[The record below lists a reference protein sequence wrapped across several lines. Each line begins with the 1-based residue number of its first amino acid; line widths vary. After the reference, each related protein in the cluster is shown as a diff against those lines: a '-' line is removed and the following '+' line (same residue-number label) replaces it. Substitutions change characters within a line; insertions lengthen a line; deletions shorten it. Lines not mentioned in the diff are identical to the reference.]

1 MIPFRRK
8 QRMIDNFQRYFLVFS
23 IFIFS
28 YLLLIN
34 WNPPA
39 QEESISENTLND
51 SEYLPTNPTPEPDSF
66 VDESS
71 SFAESSNI
79 TSLICGAE
87 ETVEVSN
94 ENQKLEIS
102 LSSGQIIK
110 SELLNYPL
118 EINGQANTLLFNKCG
133 KENYFL
139 DGGFVVSGMSNA
151 PEGNY
156 FSVLSKSED
165 SVEIIRRLPNGST
178 HSKKISL
185 GENFRINFDEE
196 FFNGEVVEVSVA
208 PYAKINRSS
217 EKTISGSGG
226 IFTQPSSWAYLGP
239 AFSYDGENYDKR
251 SFSEIEEVEFRTST
265 SGGWISMI
273 QHYFLTSLLPN
284 QSSNSLL
291 QGKKNKND
299 GSFSVGFVE
308 ETKKVAPG
316 ASIKNEYAVYSGPK
330 IKGNLDLMHPKLGL
344 AIDYG
349 FLYWIGQPIFWVM
362 NLINQ
367 AISSWG
373 WSIVLVTVL
382 IKIFLWPLSYVA
394 YKNMGKM
401 RQLQPKLKELQERYG
416 DDRQAMSREM
426 MALYSK
432 EKVNPALGCLPML
445 LQMPFFLAFYWVL
458 IETVELRHAPFMFWI
473 VDLSVRDPLFILP
486 LLNMGAMYLM
496 QLLQPQPAGVDP
508 MQARIFK
515 FMPIIFGVLFAFF
528 PAGLVLYW
536 LVNSLVSALQ
546 MLMHGPKKAA

>member
-1 MIPFRRK
+1 MKVLGKKTGNAFF
-8 QRMIDNFQRYFLVFS
+8 D
-23 IFIFS
+23 S
-28 YLLLIN
+28 YLEEEEKEEEEEVEEIKDK
-34 WNPPA
+34 PA
-39 QEESISENTLND
+39 KTGNAFFDSYLEEE
-51 SEYLPTNPTPEPDSF
+51 PT
-66 VDESS
+66 
-71 SFAESSNI
+71 
-79 TSLICGAE
+79 E

-156 FSVLSKSED
+156 FSVLSKSKD

-251 SFSEIEEVEFRTST
+251 SFSEIEELEFRTST

-284 QSSNSLL
+284 Q
-291 QGKKNKND
+291 
-299 GSFSVGFVE
+299 
-308 ETKKVAPG
+308 
-316 ASIKNEYAVYSGPK
+316 
-330 IKGNLDLMHPKLGL
+330 
-344 AIDYG
+344 
-349 FLYWIGQPIFWVM
+349 
-362 NLINQ
+362 
-367 AISSWG
+367 
-373 WSIVLVTVL
+373 
-382 IKIFLWPLSYVA
+382 
-394 YKNMGKM
+394 
-401 RQLQPKLKELQERYG
+401 
-416 DDRQAMSREM
+416 
-426 MALYSK
+426 
-432 EKVNPALGCLPML
+432 
-445 LQMPFFLAFYWVL
+445 
-458 IETVELRHAPFMFWI
+458 
-473 VDLSVRDPLFILP
+473 
-486 LLNMGAMYLM
+486 
-496 QLLQPQPAGVDP
+496 
-508 MQARIFK
+508 
-515 FMPIIFGVLFAFF
+515 
-528 PAGLVLYW
+528 
-536 LVNSLVSALQ
+536 
-546 MLMHGPKKAA
+546 

>member
-1 MIPFRRK
+1 
-8 QRMIDNFQRYFLVFS
+8 MIDNFQRYFLVFS

-39 QEESISENTLND
+39 QEEIISENILND
-51 SEYLPTNPTPEPDSF
+51 SEYLPTDPIPEPDSF

-71 SFAESSNI
+71 SFAESSNV

-151 PEGNY
+151 TEGNY
-156 FSVLSKSED
+156 FSVLSKSKD

-185 GENFRINFDEE
+185 GENFRINFEEE

-316 ASIKNEYAVYSGPK
+316 TSIKNEYSAYSGPK

-373 WSIVLVTVL
+373 WSIVR
-382 IKIFLWPLSYVA
+382 P
-394 YKNMGKM
+394 
-401 RQLQPKLKELQERYG
+401 
-416 DDRQAMSREM
+416 
-426 MALYSK
+426 
-432 EKVNPALGCLPML
+432 
-445 LQMPFFLAFYWVL
+445 
-458 IETVELRHAPFMFWI
+458 
-473 VDLSVRDPLFILP
+473 
-486 LLNMGAMYLM
+486 
-496 QLLQPQPAGVDP
+496 
-508 MQARIFK
+508 
-515 FMPIIFGVLFAFF
+515 
-528 PAGLVLYW
+528 
-536 LVNSLVSALQ
+536 
-546 MLMHGPKKAA
+546 